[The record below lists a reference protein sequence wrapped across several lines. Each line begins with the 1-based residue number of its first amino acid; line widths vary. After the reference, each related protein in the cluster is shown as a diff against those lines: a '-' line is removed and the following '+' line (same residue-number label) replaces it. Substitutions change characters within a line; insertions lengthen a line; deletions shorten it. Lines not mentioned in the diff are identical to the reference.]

1 MLIEVK
7 AKVSRIIDSKLRKR
21 TETYLIDKELY
32 AEAEYAVMSSL
43 ANEQELGTVD
53 SSEIISLR
61 QSPIKEICEDTMPGS
76 AFTFIATLRDIFHDD
91 NGNEKSMRYKVL
103 LWANDLSQ
111 ANQRAQQLAR
121 QGYDMQIEGIK
132 QVDYEY
138 LAEQSNQ
145 EEETENGL

>member
-7 AKVSRIIDSKLRKR
+7 AKVSRTIDSKLRKR

-32 AEAEYAVMSSL
+32 AEAEYAVMSNL

-53 SSEIISLR
+53 SSEIVSLR
-61 QSPIKEICEDTMPGS
+61 QSPIKEICENTMPGS
-76 AFTFIATLRDIFHDD
+76 AFSFIATLRDIFHDD

-111 ANQRAQQLAR
+111 ANQRTQQLAR

-132 QVDYEY
+132 QVEYEY
-138 LAEQSNQ
+138 LTEQNNEQ
-145 EEETENGL
+145 ED

>member
-7 AKVSRIIDSKLRKR
+7 AKVSRTIDSKLRKR

-32 AEAEYAVMSSL
+32 AEAEYAVMLNL

-76 AFTFIATLRDIFHDD
+76 AFTFIVTLRDIFHDD
-91 NGNEKSMRYKVL
+91 NGNEKSIRYKVL

-132 QVDYEY
+132 QVEYEY
-138 LAEQSNQ
+138 LTDNVENDSQS
-145 EEETENGL
+145 

>member
-7 AKVSRIIDSKLRKR
+7 AKVSRTIDSKLRKR

-76 AFTFIATLRDIFHDD
+76 AFTFIVTLRDIFHDD
-91 NGNEKSMRYKVL
+91 NGNEKSIRYKVL

-132 QVDYEY
+132 QVEYEY
-138 LAEQSNQ
+138 LTEQNNEQ
-145 EEETENGL
+145 EE

>member
-132 QVDYEY
+132 QVEYEY
-138 LAEQSNQ
+138 LTEQNNEQ
-145 EEETENGL
+145 NEL

>member
-1 MLIEVK
+1 MLIEAK

-21 TETYLIDKELY
+21 TETYLLDKELY

-132 QVDYEY
+132 QVEYEY
-138 LAEQSNQ
+138 LTETADGEQSG
-145 EEETENGL
+145 EL

>member
-43 ANEQELGTVD
+43 ANEQELGTVE

-76 AFTFIATLRDIFHDD
+76 AFTFIATLKDIFHDD

-132 QVDYEY
+132 QVEYEY
-138 LAEQSNQ
+138 LTGQENEQES
-145 EEETENGL
+145 ED

>member
-76 AFTFIATLRDIFHDD
+76 TFTFIATLKDIFHDD

-132 QVDYEY
+132 QVEYEY
-138 LAEQSNQ
+138 LTGQDNEQES
-145 EEETENGL
+145 ED

>member
-53 SSEIISLR
+53 SSEIVSLR
-61 QSPIKEICEDTMPGS
+61 QSPIKEICENTMPGS
-76 AFTFIATLRDIFHDD
+76 AFTFIATLKDIFHDD

-111 ANQRAQQLAR
+111 ANQRTQQLAR

-132 QVDYEY
+132 QVEYEY
-138 LAEQSNQ
+138 LTGQENEQES
-145 EEETENGL
+145 ED

>member
-132 QVDYEY
+132 QVEYEY
-138 LAEQSNQ
+138 LTEQNNEQ
-145 EEETENGL
+145 ED

>member
-53 SSEIISLR
+53 SSEIVSLR

-76 AFTFIATLRDIFHDD
+76 AFTFIATLKDIFHDD

-111 ANQRAQQLAR
+111 ANQRVQQLAR

-132 QVDYEY
+132 QVEYEY
-138 LAEQSNQ
+138 LTGQENEQES
-145 EEETENGL
+145 ED

>member
-53 SSEIISLR
+53 SSEIVSLR
-61 QSPIKEICEDTMPGS
+61 QSPIKEICEDTIPGS

-132 QVDYEY
+132 QVEYEY
-138 LAEQSNQ
+138 LTDQENEQ
-145 EEETENGL
+145 EG

>member
-132 QVDYEY
+132 QVEYEY
-138 LAEQSNQ
+138 LTEQ
-145 EEETENGL
+145 ENDQNEL

>member
-61 QSPIKEICEDTMPGS
+61 QSPIKEICENTMPGS
-76 AFTFIATLRDIFHDD
+76 AFTFIATLRDVFHDD

-132 QVDYEY
+132 QVEYEY
-138 LAEQSNQ
+138 LTEQNNEQ
-145 EEETENGL
+145 ED

>member
-53 SSEIISLR
+53 SSEIVSLR

-76 AFTFIATLRDIFHDD
+76 AFTFIATLKDIFHDD

-132 QVDYEY
+132 QVEYEY
-138 LAEQSNQ
+138 LTEQNNEQ
-145 EEETENGL
+145 EE

>member
-43 ANEQELGTVD
+43 TNEQELGTVD

-132 QVDYEY
+132 QVEYEY
-138 LAEQSNQ
+138 LTEQDNEQ
-145 EEETENGL
+145 EG

>member
-43 ANEQELGTVD
+43 ANEQELGTVE
-53 SSEIISLR
+53 SSEIVSLR

-76 AFTFIATLRDIFHDD
+76 AFTFIATLKDIFHDD

-111 ANQRAQQLAR
+111 ANQRTQQLAR
-121 QGYDMQIEGIK
+121 QGYNMQIEGIK
-132 QVDYEY
+132 QVEYEY
-138 LAEQSNQ
+138 LTGQENEQES
-145 EEETENGL
+145 ED

>member
-132 QVDYEY
+132 QVEYEY
-138 LAEQSNQ
+138 LTGQENEQN
-145 EEETENGL
+145 EL

>member
-32 AEAEYAVMSSL
+32 AEAEYAVMASL
-43 ANEQELGTVD
+43 TNEQELGTVD
-53 SSEIISLR
+53 SSEIVSLR

-76 AFTFIATLRDIFHDD
+76 AFTFIATLRDILHDD

-132 QVDYEY
+132 QVEYEY
-138 LAEQSNQ
+138 LTGEENEQN
-145 EEETENGL
+145 EL

>member
-138 LAEQSNQ
+138 LTGQENEQ
-145 EEETENGL
+145 ED

>member
-32 AEAEYAVMSSL
+32 AEAEYAVMASL
-43 ANEQELGTVD
+43 TNEQELGTVD
-53 SSEIISLR
+53 SSEIVSLR
-61 QSPIKEICEDTMPGS
+61 QSPIKEICEDTIPGS

-132 QVDYEY
+132 QVEYEY
-138 LAEQSNQ
+138 LTEQDNEQ
-145 EEETENGL
+145 EG

>member
-91 NGNEKSMRYKVL
+91 NGNEKSIRYKVL

-132 QVDYEY
+132 QVEYEY
-138 LAEQSNQ
+138 LTETADGEQSG
-145 EEETENGL
+145 EL

>member
-61 QSPIKEICEDTMPGS
+61 QSPIKEICENTMPGS

-132 QVDYEY
+132 QVEYEY
-138 LAEQSNQ
+138 LTEQNNEQ
-145 EEETENGL
+145 NEL

>member
-21 TETYLIDKELY
+21 TETYLIDRELY

-76 AFTFIATLRDIFHDD
+76 AFTFITTLRDIFHDD

-132 QVDYEY
+132 QVEYEY
-138 LAEQSNQ
+138 LTEQNNEQ
-145 EEETENGL
+145 EG

>member
-43 ANEQELGTVD
+43 ANEQELGTVE

-132 QVDYEY
+132 QVEYEY
-138 LAEQSNQ
+138 LTEQNNEQ
-145 EEETENGL
+145 EE

>member
-76 AFTFIATLRDIFHDD
+76 AFTFIVTLRDIFHDD

-132 QVDYEY
+132 QVEYEY
-138 LAEQSNQ
+138 LTEQNNEQ
-145 EEETENGL
+145 ED

>member
-1 MLIEVK
+1 MLIEIK

-53 SSEIISLR
+53 SSEIVSLR

-76 AFTFIATLRDIFHDD
+76 AFTFIATLKDIFHDD

-132 QVDYEY
+132 QVEYEY
-138 LAEQSNQ
+138 LTGQENEQES
-145 EEETENGL
+145 ED

>member
-7 AKVSRIIDSKLRKR
+7 AKVSRVIDSKLRKR

-53 SSEIISLR
+53 SSEIVSLR

-132 QVDYEY
+132 QVEYEY
-138 LAEQSNQ
+138 LTEQNNEQ
-145 EEETENGL
+145 EG

>member
-7 AKVSRIIDSKLRKR
+7 AKVSRTIDSKLRKR

-53 SSEIISLR
+53 SSEIVSLR

-111 ANQRAQQLAR
+111 ANQRTQQLAR

-132 QVDYEY
+132 QVEYEY
-138 LAEQSNQ
+138 LTDNVENDSQS
-145 EEETENGL
+145 

>member
-43 ANEQELGTVD
+43 ANEQELGTVE
-53 SSEIISLR
+53 SSEIVSLR

-76 AFTFIATLRDIFHDD
+76 AFTFIATLKDIFHDD

-132 QVDYEY
+132 QVEYEY
-138 LAEQSNQ
+138 LTGQDNEQES
-145 EEETENGL
+145 ED

>member
-53 SSEIISLR
+53 SSEIVSLR
-61 QSPIKEICEDTMPGS
+61 QSPVKEICEDTMPGS
-76 AFTFIATLRDIFHDD
+76 AFTFIATLKDIFHDD

-132 QVDYEY
+132 QVEYEY
-138 LAEQSNQ
+138 LTGQENEQES
-145 EEETENGL
+145 ED

>member
-76 AFTFIATLRDIFHDD
+76 AFTFIATLKDIFHDD

-132 QVDYEY
+132 QVEYEY
-138 LAEQSNQ
+138 LTEQNNEQ
-145 EEETENGL
+145 EG

>member
-132 QVDYEY
+132 QVEYEY
-138 LAEQSNQ
+138 LTEQNNEQ
-145 EEETENGL
+145 EE

>member
-132 QVDYEY
+132 QVEYEY
-138 LAEQSNQ
+138 LTETADGEQSG
-145 EEETENGL
+145 EL

>member
-132 QVDYEY
+132 QVEYEY
-138 LAEQSNQ
+138 LTGEENEQ
-145 EEETENGL
+145 EE

>member
-132 QVDYEY
+132 QVEYEY
-138 LAEQSNQ
+138 LTGQENEQES
-145 EEETENGL
+145 ED

>member
-7 AKVSRIIDSKLRKR
+7 AKVSRTIDSKLRKR

-76 AFTFIATLRDIFHDD
+76 AFTFIVTLRDIFHDD
-91 NGNEKSMRYKVL
+91 NGNEKSIRYKVL

-132 QVDYEY
+132 QVEYEY
-138 LAEQSNQ
+138 LTEQNNEQ
-145 EEETENGL
+145 ED